1 MAPTVKRARTSRKL
15 ARTARE
21 RRAHG
26 SDQEDGRDLWDSR
39 EDAGEGRMP
48 DGGKRGVKRSSPGRA
63 GDVPEEGVRREIQNM
78 LERLGVKFN
87 QVLLGKRKR
96 LEMYAEASLK
106 RSYQKIEHI
115 WTTYK
120 EQRQKL
126 NREYSQ
132 HFLTLFQ
139 QWDLDIKKTKEE
151 EAKLANIFKQQ
162 LKIFQ
167 QARMIRIQRLNE
179 IKHLYEKFSK
189 NLEDLEK
196 THENFLIVAHHE
208 LQD

>member
-15 ARTARE
+15 ARTAWE

-139 QWDLDIKKTKEE
+139 QWDLDIKKTKKE

-196 THENFLIVAHHE
+196 THEKFLIVAQHE

>member
-63 GDVPEEGVRREIQNM
+63 GDASEEGV
-78 LERLGVKFN
+78 
-87 QVLLGKRKR
+87 
-96 LEMYAEASLK
+96 
-106 RSYQKIEHI
+106 
-115 WTTYK
+115 
-120 EQRQKL
+120 RQKL

-151 EAKLANIFKQQ
+151 EAKLANIFQQQ

-167 QARMIRIQRLNE
+167 QARMIRSHRLNT
-179 IKHLYEKFSK
+179 IKHLYEQFSK

-196 THENFLIVAHHE
+196 NHDNFLIVAQHE